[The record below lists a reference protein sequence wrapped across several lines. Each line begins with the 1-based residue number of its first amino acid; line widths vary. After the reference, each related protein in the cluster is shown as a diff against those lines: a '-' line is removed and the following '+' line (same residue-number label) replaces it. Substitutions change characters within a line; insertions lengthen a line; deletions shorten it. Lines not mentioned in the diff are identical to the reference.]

1 MEYKS
6 IADALAAAEKKRSEK
21 AAAASTTK
29 KSQAARFGTARS
41 PGSKSGG
48 SMSPADGV
56 DLRDNFDFAIESV
69 DRARTS
75 MSHDPA
81 AAETMAVSLLM
92 EKRQLSRA
100 KAANLVKQA
109 IKYLDG

>member
-21 AAAASTTK
+21 AAAASATR
-29 KSQAARFGTARS
+29 KSQAPRFGTARS
-41 PGSKSGG
+41 PGSKPGG

-56 DLRDNFDFAIESV
+56 DLRDDFDFAIESV
-69 DRARTS
+69 DGARRS
-75 MSHDPA
+75 MAHDA

>member
-21 AAAASTTK
+21 AAAASATR
-29 KSQAARFGTARS
+29 KSQAPRFGTARS
-41 PGSKSGG
+41 PGSKPGG

-56 DLRDNFDFAIESV
+56 DLRDDLDFPIESV
-69 DRARTS
+69 DRARRS
-75 MSHDPA
+75 MAPDA
-81 AAETMAVSLLM
+81 AAGTMAVSPLI

-100 KAANLVKQA
+100 QAAHLVKQRSH
-109 IKYLDG
+109 YLAS